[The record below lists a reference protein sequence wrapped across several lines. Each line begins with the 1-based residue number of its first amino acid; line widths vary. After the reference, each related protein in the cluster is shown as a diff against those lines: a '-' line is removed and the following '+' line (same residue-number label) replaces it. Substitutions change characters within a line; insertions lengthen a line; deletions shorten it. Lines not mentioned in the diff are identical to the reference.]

1 MPKVS
6 GAVAGCITL
15 GVVLAAVLV
24 VLAVFLV
31 YNSACIGHIKRTHA
45 PASFAHAYIVH
56 GTHRTDRAAHV
67 AALTRIANDAVHGG
81 SRARKTGT
89 KTKTETHTRARARA
103 RARAQAQ
110 AHTHSNENGS
120 GDEKDAKV
128 HVWPATFPARDA
140 RAQAD
145 YANCGSVV
153 AAADVVKP
161 GEFGCSTSHMR
172 LLKHALRAS
181 PALAE
186 PRTTQWVLVFEDDA
200 QLLPATSSPSPTPG
214 VPDPDAI
221 ARASAVMREAIARA
235 NVLGVNAVFF
245 GWFFWSDNHIGKT
258 TRIAPQIWR
267 VDAAPVRTH
276 AYALRGAIAP
286 AVLHMLR
293 QRRCHVPVD
302 SLLRRTLPSSLLV
315 TRSSHIHRIHVG
327 RSDDALFGQA
337 GLGSDTR

>member
-31 YNSACIGHIKRTHA
+31 YNSACIGRIKRTHA

-67 AALTRIANDAVHGG
+67 AALARIANHAVHGV
-81 SRARKTGT
+81 SRTSKT
-89 KTKTETHTRARARA
+89 KTKTQTRA
-103 RARAQAQ
+103 QN
-110 AHTHSNENGS
+110 HTLDNGS
-120 GDEKDAKV
+120 GDEKDEKV
-128 HVWPATFPARDA
+128 HVLPATFPARDA

-200 QLLPATSSPSPTPG
+200 QLLPATSSPSPSPSPSPTPTPTH
-214 VPDPDAI
+214 VRPDPDAI

-235 NVLGVNAVFF
+235 TVLGVNAVFF